1 MIIGLKKECKIG
13 EGRVAVTP
21 SDMKLLLNKF
31 QFKVEEGAGEKSG
44 FSDENYIEAGASV
57 VSRSHLWS
65 ESDMVIGVKEP
76 IYSEFKHFKEGGTIF
91 SYLHLA
97 DNMHIVRKL
106 LKSKVTA
113 IALENITED
122 GRHPALDPMS
132 VIAGKISAHLC
143 VQHFF
148 NYDNGKLLGGIVE
161 GRNDTDGKAVV
172 IGAGAAGMAAAN
184 ILADLGMKV
193 IVYDVNRDTMK
204 RQRSLLRHN
213 RRRIDFKMS
222 EPDISLE
229 GVDVLISAV
238 LIPGSTSPKVIL
250 EHQVKQMPKGSV
262 IVDICIDQGGA
273 VETSHMTDWSEP
285 SYEFHGVT
293 HICVP
298 NLPGITPVTS
308 SKSISKVFLEQ
319 LSKFSGEVGD
329 IPESLT
335 GAVSLKN
342 DEILDDIILHLYAI
356 YLQELEEL
364 KRSIGEDI
372 VSLEEGVDLW
382 N

>member
-44 FSDENYIEAGASV
+44 FSDENYMEAGASV

-65 ESDMVIGVKEP
+65 KSDMVIGVKEP
-76 IYSEFKHFKEGGTIF
+76 VYEEFKYVKEGGTIF

-106 LKSKVTA
+106 LESKVTA

-143 VQHFF
+143 IQHFF
-148 NYDNGKLLGGIVE
+148 NHDNGKLLGGIAE
-161 GRNDTDGKAVV
+161 SRNDTDGKVVV
-172 IGAGAAGMAAAN
+172 IGAGTAGMAAAN
-184 ILADLGMKV
+184 ILANLGMKV
-193 IVYDVNRDTMK
+193 VVYDINEEAMK
-204 RQRSLLRHN
+204 KQKSLLRHN
-213 RRRIDFKMS
+213 RRRIDFKIS

-285 SYEFHGVT
+285 SYELHGVT

-308 SKSISKVFLEQ
+308 SKFISKVFLEQ
-319 LSKFSGEVGD
+319 LSKFTGEVGD
-329 IPESLT
+329 IPESLAD
-335 GAVSLKN
+335 AVSLKN
-342 DEILDDIILHLYAI
+342 DEILDGIILYLYAI
-356 YLQELEEL
+356 YLQELKGLKEDLEEEL
-364 KRSIGEDI
+364 G
-372 VSLEEGVDLW
+372 SLEEGVDIW
-382 N
+382 S